1 MEPKF
6 DQEPPSVFRS
16 PLLYS
21 SAILLVVAAVV
32 GWIFYSRWEENRA
45 YDERAAEKT
54 REQDQR
60 TVELMGGDNFEILS
74 FYVTPVSIGVG
85 ETAEVCYGVSNA
97 KRVSLDPP
105 AGPMWPSYGRCV
117 DVTPRKDT
125 KYTLTAEDAAGNTKT
140 ASVTL
145 RVH

>member
-45 YDERAAEKT
+45 YDEQAAEKT

-60 TVELMGGDNFEILS
+60 TVELMGGDNFEILD
-74 FYVTPVSIGVG
+74 FYVTPVSIDAG
-85 ETAEVCYGVSNA
+85 ETAEVCYGVANA
-97 KRVSLDPP
+97 KQVHLDPP
-105 AGPMWPSYGRCV
+105 VGTVWPSYSRCLY
-117 DVTPRKDT
+117 VTPHKDT
-125 KYTLTAEDAAGNTKT
+125 TYTLTAEDAAGNTKT
-140 ASVTL
+140 ATTTL